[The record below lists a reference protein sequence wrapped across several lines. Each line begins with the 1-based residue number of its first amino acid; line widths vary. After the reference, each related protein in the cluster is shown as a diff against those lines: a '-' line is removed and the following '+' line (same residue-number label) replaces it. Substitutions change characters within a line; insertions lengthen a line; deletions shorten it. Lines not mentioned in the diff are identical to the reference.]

1 MIDEVRSS
9 KYTGARGPPDLEL
22 AIRDKRIN
30 NSPHPAIGLNATG
43 TGTHDLDLFNRCT
56 KFQRAK
62 ELIKTGYYP
71 YFRPISEA
79 HDGTESTV
87 FGRRLI
93 MFGSN
98 NYLGL
103 THDPRVQE
111 AARKAVEKYGTGC
124 TGSRF
129 LNGTLDLH
137 EELEDR
143 LARFTGKEAALT
155 FSTGF
160 QANLGSIATL
170 VGRDDVIFCDRENH
184 ASIFDGCRLSFGEVR
199 KFRHNDMEDL
209 ERLLGREQSK
219 GGRLIVVDGIFSMLG
234 DIVDLPSIVKL
245 ARKYE
250 ARILVDEAHAV
261 GVLGARGVGTTEHFG
276 LTDEVDLILGTFS
289 KSFASM
295 GGFVAGPESVIHYI
309 KHHSRPLIFS
319 ASISPS
325 CAATVLAA
333 MDVLENDPSVRDKLW
348 DNVRYVKKGLIDLG
362 LETGDSQTP
371 IQPIIVGDQL
381 KTFVY
386 WKRLFDEGIYVN
398 PVISPAA
405 PPGKDLIRTSY
416 MATHTREQIDRAL
429 ALFAKY
435 GRQLGVIKGHTQ
447 KKEA

>member
-1 MIDEVRSS
+1 M
-9 KYTGARGPPDLEL
+9 
-22 AIRDKRIN
+22 
-30 NSPHPAIGLNATG
+30 
-43 TGTHDLDLFNRCT
+43 DLFDKCR

-62 ELIKTGYYP
+62 ELIQQGYYP
-71 YFRPISEA
+71 YFRPISESRG
-79 HDGTESTV
+79 GTEAV
-87 FGRRLI
+87 VNGRTLI

-103 THDPRVQE
+103 THHPAVQE
-111 AARKAVEKYGTGC
+111 AAARAIERYGTGC

-137 EELEDR
+137 EELEER
-143 LARFTGKEAALT
+143 LARFVGKEACLT

-170 VGRDDVIFCDRENH
+170 VGRDEVIFCDRENH

-209 ERLLGREQSK
+209 ERLLAREPSAGAK
-219 GGRLIVVDGIFSMLG
+219 LIVVDGLFSMLG
-234 DIVDLPSIVKL
+234 DLADLPTLVEL
-245 ARKYE
+245 ARKYG
-250 ARILVDEAHAV
+250 ARVLVDEAHAV
-261 GVLGARGVGTTEHFG
+261 GVMGPRGAGSAEHFG

-289 KSFASM
+289 KSLASM
-295 GGFVAGPESVIHYI
+295 GGFVAGPEAVIHYI

-333 MDVLENDPSVRDKLW
+333 LEVVETEPAVRAALW
-348 DNVRYVKKGLIDLG
+348 DNVDYMRRGLAEREL
-362 LETGDSQTP
+362 DSGESRTP
-371 IQPIIVGDQL
+371 IQPIIVGDQM

-386 WKRLFDEGIYVN
+386 WKRLYDAGVYVN

-405 PPGKDLIRTSY
+405 PPGKDLIRTST
-416 MATHTREQIDRAL
+416 MATHTHEQIDRAL
-429 ALFAKY
+429 DLFAHFAT
-435 GRQLGVIKGHTQ
+435 QLGIRKQ
-447 KKEA
+447 PAPKSQA

>member
-1 MIDEVRSS
+1 
-9 KYTGARGPPDLEL
+9 
-22 AIRDKRIN
+22 
-30 NSPHPAIGLNATG
+30 
-43 TGTHDLDLFNRCT
+43 
-56 KFQRAK
+56 
-62 ELIKTGYYP
+62 
-71 YFRPISEA
+71 
-79 HDGTESTV
+79 
-87 FGRRLI
+87 
-93 MFGSN
+93 
-98 NYLGL
+98 
-103 THDPRVQE
+103 
-111 AARKAVEKYGTGC
+111 
-124 TGSRF
+124 
-129 LNGTLDLH
+129 
-137 EELEDR
+137 
-143 LARFTGKEAALT
+143 
-155 FSTGF
+155 
-160 QANLGSIATL
+160 
-170 VGRDDVIFCDRENH
+170 
-184 ASIFDGCRLSFGEVR
+184 
-199 KFRHNDMEDL
+199 MEDL
-209 ERLLGREQSK
+209 ERLLAREQSK

-250 ARILVDEAHAV
+250 ARVLVDEAHAV

-333 MDVLENDPSVRDKLW
+333 MDVLENDPSVKDRLW
-348 DNVRYVKKGLIDLG
+348 DNVRYVKEGLADIG
-362 LETGDSQTP
+362 LDTGDSQTP
-371 IQPIIVGDQL
+371 IQPIIVGDQM

>member
-1 MIDEVRSS
+1 
-9 KYTGARGPPDLEL
+9 
-22 AIRDKRIN
+22 
-30 NSPHPAIGLNATG
+30 
-43 TGTHDLDLFNRCT
+43 LDLFTKCT
-56 KFQRAK
+56 SFQRAK
-62 ELIKTGYYP
+62 ELIRQGYYP
-71 YFRPISEA
+71 YFQPISESYE
-79 HDGTESTV
+79 GTEAV
-87 FGRRLI
+87 VNGQRLI

-103 THDPRVQE
+103 THHPRVRE
-111 AARKAVEKYGTGC
+111 AAEKAAERYGTGC

-137 EELEDR
+137 EELERR
-143 LARFTGKEAALT
+143 LAKFIGKEACLT

-160 QANLGSIATL
+160 QSNLGSIATL

-199 KFRHNDMEDL
+199 KFRHNDMQDL
-209 ERLLGREQSK
+209 ERLLAREEAS
-219 GGRLIVVDGIFSMLG
+219 GGKLIVVDGLFSMLG
-234 DIVDLPSIVKL
+234 DMADLPSIVKL

-250 ARILVDEAHAV
+250 ARVLVDEAHAV
-261 GVLGARGVGTTEHFG
+261 GVLGPRGVGTAEHFG
-276 LTDEVDLILGTFS
+276 LVDDVDLILGTFS

-319 ASISPS
+319 ASISPA

-333 MDVLENDPSVRDKLW
+333 LDVIETDPSVREALW
-348 DNVRYVKKGLIDLG
+348 ENVRYVRQRLVDLG
-362 LETGDSQTP
+362 FDNGDSQTP
-371 IQPIIVGDQL
+371 IQPIIVGDQM
-381 KTFVY
+381 KTFIY
-386 WKRLFDEGIYVN
+386 WKRLFNEGIYVN

-429 ALFAKY
+429 EVFVRWGDALGITRNSAPK
-435 GRQLGVIKGHTQ
+435 HP
-447 KKEA
+447 A

>member
-1 MIDEVRSS
+1 
-9 KYTGARGPPDLEL
+9 
-22 AIRDKRIN
+22 
-30 NSPHPAIGLNATG
+30 
-43 TGTHDLDLFNRCT
+43 LDLFDKCR

-62 ELIKTGYYP
+62 ELIKQGYYP
-71 YFRPISEA
+71 YFRPISESCR
-79 HDGTESTV
+79 GTEAV
-87 FGRRLI
+87 VNGHRLI

-103 THDPRVQE
+103 THHPAVQE
-111 AARKAVEKYGTGC
+111 AAAKAIERYGTGC

-137 EELEDR
+137 EELETR
-143 LARFTGKEAALT
+143 LARFVGKEACLT

-160 QANLGSIATL
+160 QANLGTIATL
-170 VGRDDVIFCDRENH
+170 VGRDEVIFCDRENH

-209 ERLLGREQSK
+209 ERLLAREESAA
-219 GGRLIVVDGIFSMLG
+219 GRLIVVDGLFSMLG
-234 DIVDLPSIVKL
+234 DLADLPAIVEL

-250 ARILVDEAHAV
+250 ARVLVDEAHAV
-261 GVLGARGVGTTEHFG
+261 GVMGPRGAGTVEHFG
-276 LTDEVDLILGTFS
+276 LTDEVDLVLGTFS

-295 GGFVAGPESVIHYI
+295 GGFVAGPESVIHYV

-319 ASISPS
+319 ASMSPP

-333 MDVLENDPSVRDKLW
+333 LDVIESDPSVREALW
-348 DNVRYVKKGLIDLG
+348 DNVDYVRRGLIELG
-362 LETGDSQTP
+362 LDNGESRTP
-371 IQPIIVGDQL
+371 IQPIIVGDQM

-386 WKRLFDEGIYVN
+386 WKRLYDAGVYVN

-416 MATHTREQIDRAL
+416 MATHQRAQIDRAL
-429 ALFAKY
+429 ELFAHY
-435 GRQLGVIKGHTQ
+435 ATQLGIRSHPAPRRQ
-447 KKEA
+447 A